1 MDTKNKVKLV
11 SIIIVNY
18 NGKKYIRDC
27 LNSVFS
33 SHYPKFEIIVVD
45 NASCDDSD
53 NIIEKEF
60 PYVRLI
66 RNKKNL
72 GFAAGNNVGIRMA
85 KGDVVILLNN
95 DTIVE
100 KEWLEELVN
109 TLTSSNKIGIV
120 GSKILFPNKKTLQ
133 HAGGIIHPNALTN
146 HYGYREED
154 IGQYN
159 MIIDVDY
166 VTGASIGIKKE
177 VFKKIGFLEES
188 YYPAYYEEIEFCYRA
203 KQRGYRVVYE
213 PKSVLYHYGSA
224 STHLFSYKFYYYYH
238 KNRIRFVLR
247 NYSFSEFVTSFIPK
261 EMIWS
266 IIKCPLESRL
276 PLIQAYIYII
286 FTLPFILFNR
296 FRNT

>member
-1 MDTKNKVKLV
+1 MDTKRNVILV
-11 SIIIVNY
+11 SIIILNF
-18 NGKKYIRDC
+18 NGKEYIRDC

-53 NIIEKEF
+53 YIIEKEF
-60 PYVRLI
+60 PYVKLV

-72 GFAAGNNVGIRMA
+72 GFAAGNNIGIRVA
-85 KGDVVILLNN
+85 KGDIVILLNN

-100 KEWLEELVN
+100 KGWLEGIMD
-109 TLTSSNKIGIV
+109 TLTSSDEIGIV
-120 GSKILFPNKKTLQ
+120 GSKILFPDKKTIQ

-146 HYGYREED
+146 HYGYGEED
-154 IGQYN
+154 IGQYD
-159 MIIDVDY
+159 MIMNVDY

-177 VFKKIGFLEES
+177 VFEKIGFLEES
-188 YYPAYYEEIEFCYRA
+188 YYPAYYEETEFCYRA
-203 KQRGYRVVYE
+203 KLHGYRVVYT

-247 NYSFSEFVTSFIPK
+247 NYSFSEFITSFIPK

-266 IIKCPLESRL
+266 INSCPIESRL
-276 PLIQAYIYII
+276 PLIQAYICII
-286 FTLPFILFNR
+286 FTLPFILYNR
-296 FRNT
+296 YRNR